1 LIQAAFWKKI
11 KQLTKVWREVILPG
25 AFIVGLVVVA
35 RLAGFLQVQEL
46 MAFDDFMRLRISTPP
61 APRVVIVSINEAD
74 LALVG
79 SLPVQDRDLAK
90 MLRILQEYQPRVIG
104 LDIFRNL
111 PVEPGHTQLVQAFK
125 DIPNIIGIEVGLNQE
140 DTLNVKPPPGLP
152 PQRVGFA
159 DLIVDEDG
167 KLRRSLLA
175 SPNWQEDLKYS
186 FSLRLAQAYLS
197 HEGITLEHG
206 NPKSKNHNPKSTDP
220 IRFGSIELPRFVPN
234 TGGYIRADA
243 NGNQILLNFCAGY
256 KPFRTISLTNILQRK
271 FDPSWISDRIVII
284 GMTAASIK
292 DTFITAA
299 VKSTQVSA
307 TLGSEDSPNQLIYG
321 VEIHAHAA
329 GQIIR
334 AVLDKRPLLKA
345 PADFWEYLWIIF
357 WGFLGMSIGLFLQS
371 PWRTILSIGFTS
383 FALVGI
389 CYLFLSFGW
398 WVPSV
403 PALLALSGAG
413 LTTSFFDRDSRFLL
427 EQRRLTIERTY
438 DAVHNGP
445 LQQLAVILRSI
456 GEGDLSVDR
465 VRSQLQDLNQELRS
479 IYESMRQQVLT
490 HSDSLYLKGNLIL
503 SLQTPIGDLLYQVY
517 DNTLNREFPCF
528 ATIMTYIPPD
538 FKPLEKCSLTLEQK
552 RGLCLFLEEALCN
565 VGKHAIG
572 ATRLDVICTKE
583 AGWYS
588 LQVIDNGIGYIASSY
603 NSKLEKQRGTRQ
615 AQDVAR
621 QIRGRFERLPHNPQG
636 TISKLTWRVS
646 KTWRKRFW

>member
-1 LIQAAFWKKI
+1 MIQAAFWKKI
-11 KQLTKVWREVILPG
+11 KQLTKAWREVILPG

-46 MAFDDFMRLRISTPP
+46 MAFDDLMRLRITIPP
-61 APRVVIVSINEAD
+61 APRVVIVGINEAD
-74 LALVG
+74 LALVK

-125 DIPNIIGIEVGLNQE
+125 DIPNIIGIEVALNQDE
-140 DTLNVKPPPGLP
+140 TLNVKSPPDLP

-159 DLIVDEDG
+159 DFIVDEDG
-167 KLRRSLLA
+167 KLRRTLLA
-175 SPNWQEDLKYS
+175 SRTWHGDLKYS

-197 HEGITLEHG
+197 HEGITLEQG
-206 NPKSKNHNPKSTDP
+206 NPTKNHNPKSTDP
-220 IRFGSIELPRFVPN
+220 IRFGSTELPRFQPN

-243 NGNQILLNFCAGY
+243 NGYQILLNFCAGY
-256 KPFRTISLTNILQRK
+256 KPFKTISLTDILHRN
-271 FDPSWISDRIVII
+271 FEPSWIRDRIVII

-299 VKSTQVSA
+299 VKTTQVSA
-307 TLGSEDSPNQLIYG
+307 TSASKNSPNQLIYG
-321 VEIHAHAA
+321 VEIHAHAV

-345 PADFWEYLWIIF
+345 PADFWEYLWIVF
-357 WGFLGMSIGLFLQS
+357 WGFLGVSIGLILQS
-371 PWRTILSIGFTS
+371 PWKTILSIGIAS
-383 FALVGI
+383 FALAGI

-398 WVPSV
+398 WIPFV

-438 DAVHNGP
+438 NAVHNGP

-456 GEGDLSVDR
+456 GEGDLSLER

-479 IYESMRQQVLT
+479 IYESMRQEVLT
-490 HSDSLYLKGNLIL
+490 HSDSLYLKGKLIL

-528 ATIMTYIPPD
+528 ATIMIYIPPD
-538 FKPLEKCSLTLEQK
+538 FKPLEKCNLTLEQK

-603 NSKLEKQRGTRQ
+603 NTKLGKQQGTKQ
-615 AQDVAR
+615 AEEIAR
-621 QIRGRFERLPHNPQG
+621 QFIEGRFERLPHNPQG
-636 TISKLTWRVS
+636 TICKSTLR
-646 KTWRKRFW
+646 